1 MLKKNEDQLFILY
14 KIPGIRKPKDEYHDK
29 DESLSIILRNHEGP
43 ER

>member
-14 KIPGIRKPKDEYHDK
+14 KIPGIRKLKDEHHDK
-29 DESLSIILRNHEGP
+29 DESSSVILRNHEGP